1 MKSSNC
7 TILFAEDNQGIQK
20 IYEKNFMK
28 EGYQVILAEHGARAM
43 AELHEQ
49 KVDLLV
55 TDMFMPGMDTL
66 ELFSILKKE
75 FPNLPIIVVSGHYA
89 DLKEDFQNKGFNVK
103 AFFNKPVSVGDLK
116 AKVKEVLKIDG
127 K

>member
-1 MKSSNC
+1 
-7 TILFAEDNQGIQK
+7 
-20 IYEKNFMK
+20 
-28 EGYQVILAEHGARAM
+28 M

-75 FPNLPIIVVSGHYA
+75 FPSLPIIVVSGHYA

-103 AFFNKPVSVGDLK
+103 AFFSKPVGVSELK
-116 AKVKEVLKIDG
+116 QKIQEVLKIN
-127 K
+127 